1 MIAKLVTHMS
11 RTPNQGGNGL
21 RGRDQQQGD
30 LRDTRGG
37 TFDVRAVSEDAL
49 PEGLKRE
56 RKGPLGPKE
65 RASGPEPLSTSET
78 GKR

>member
-1 MIAKLVTHMS
+1 MS
-11 RTPNQGGNGL
+11 KTPSQGGDGL

-30 LRDTRGG
+30 LRDTKGG
-37 TFDVRAVSEDAL
+37 AFDVRAGSEDDL

-56 RKGPLGPKE
+56 RKGPLGPKGG
-65 RASGPEPLSTSET
+65 RRSPTHSSASV